1 LGTTCII
8 SALLEI
14 PPDLCS
20 LYLYDELSREKRRLC
35 GKLTRR
41 LLHLNRDFA
50 SHLVEILHELGV
62 STTAVMRF
70 FLR

>member
-50 SHLVEILHELGV
+50 SHLV
-62 STTAVMRF
+62 
-70 FLR
+70 